1 MVFLKKLSK
10 LIDVKSI
17 ISLSLTFVFC
27 YLSLSKFVSQEIF
40 ISVYS
45 IIIGFYFGTQYE
57 KTKTVQ
63 TDQAINKEE

>member
-1 MVFLKKLSK
+1 MKELFKKIAK

-27 YLSLSKFVSQEIF
+27 YLALGNLVPIEIF

-45 IIIGFYFGTQYE
+45 IVIGFYFGTQYE
-57 KTKTVQ
+57 KTKNKLE
-63 TDQAINKEE
+63 DNKEE

>member
-1 MVFLKKLSK
+1 MKKLGKKVAK

-17 ISLSLTFVFC
+17 ISISLTGVFCWLSLKEFVPI
-27 YLSLSKFVSQEIF
+27 EIF

-57 KTKTVQ
+57 KIKTK
-63 TDQAINKEE
+63 IEE